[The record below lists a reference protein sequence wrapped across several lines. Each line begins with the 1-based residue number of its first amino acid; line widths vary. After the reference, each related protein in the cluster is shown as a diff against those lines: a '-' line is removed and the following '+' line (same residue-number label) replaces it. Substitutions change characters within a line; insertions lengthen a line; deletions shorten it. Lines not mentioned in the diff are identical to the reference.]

1 MKFNWKRYRKLIPAV
16 VGVGLLVAMKHWGI
30 TIPGLDAQI
39 LDWLV
44 SAGTVFGVYQAK
56 NDPA

>member
-1 MKFNWKRYRKLIPAV
+1 MKFNWKRYRKLIPAI
-16 VGVGLLVAMKHWGI
+16 VGVSVLIGLKYYQV
-30 TIPGLDAQI
+30 TIPGLDVVV

-56 NDPA
+56 NEA

>member
-1 MKFNWKRYRKLIPAV
+1 MKFNWKRYRKLIPAI
-16 VGVGLLVAMKHWGI
+16 VGVSVLIGLKYYQV
-30 TIPGLDAQI
+30 TIPGLDAVV

-56 NDPA
+56 NEA